1 MKNNFNEP
9 SQKMNPTPISRY
21 RFFQKLQPINILK
34 KITNSSYTGCLQV
47 FSESGAWSIY
57 MDQGKL
63 IYAGYSEEM
72 FEPLYRNLQRLSQQI
87 STLPRGI
94 NEQVR
99 MIFEK
104 DIEKHSIP
112 NPDYLAICWLVNQK
126 YISHFQAAL
135 LIEELALEV
144 LQSLL
149 NLKYGSY
156 EFVPNTFLDNLP
168 KFCHLNLKALVEPSQ
183 PAAKVDVKDVKENL
197 NFECYSQL
205 EVPKTSQEKLP
216 KTNSDHLNN
225 QRNTNQSNKF
235 PIREKQKCSIFSID
249 DNQKILNTVS
259 EFLDEQIFNVIKF
272 TDSSQALMEI
282 LRVRPDIILLNIE
295 MPNLNGYEICSLLRK
310 HTHYQNTPII
320 LMTERMGLRDR
331 AKAKFVKANGYL
343 EKPFSQEDLL
353 KIIFEH
359 IV

>member
-168 KFCHLNLKALVEPSQ
+168 KFCHLNLKALVEPCQS
-183 PAAKVDVKDVKENL
+183 AVKVDVKENL
-197 NFECYSQL
+197 NFEPYCQL

-216 KTNSDHLNN
+216 KSNSDKVNG
-225 QRNTNQSNKF
+225 QGKINQSSNSQINETK
-235 PIREKQKCSIFSID
+235 KCSIFCID
-249 DNQKILNTVS
+249 NHQKILNTVS

-282 LRVRPDIILLNIE
+282 LRVQPDIILLNIE

-310 HTHYQNTPII
+310 HTHYKDTPII

>member
-9 SQKMNPTPISRY
+9 SQKMNATPISRY

-168 KFCHLNLKALVEPSQ
+168 KFCHLNLKALVEPCQS
-183 PAAKVDVKDVKENL
+183 PVKVDVKENL
-197 NFECYSQL
+197 NFEPYCQL

-216 KTNSDHLNN
+216 KSNSDKVNG
-225 QRNTNQSNKF
+225 QGKINQSSNSL
-235 PIREKQKCSIFSID
+235 IREKQKCSIFSID
-249 DNQKILNTVS
+249 DNQKILNAVS

-282 LRVRPDIILLNIE
+282 LRVQPDIILLNIE

-310 HTHYQNTPII
+310 HTHYQDTPII

-331 AKAKFVKANGYL
+331 VKAKFVKANGYL

>member
-156 EFVPNTFLDNLP
+156 EFVPHTFLDNLP

-183 PAAKVDVKDVKENL
+183 PAAKVDVKENL
-197 NFECYSQL
+197 NFEPYCQL

-216 KTNSDHLNN
+216 KSNSDQVNG
-225 QRNTNQSNKF
+225 QGKINQSSNSQ
-235 PIREKQKCSIFSID
+235 INEKKKCSIFCID
-249 DNQKILNTVS
+249 NHQKILNAVS

-282 LRVRPDIILLNIE
+282 LRVQPDIILLNIE

-310 HTHYQNTPII
+310 HTHYQDTPII

>member
-9 SQKMNPTPISRY
+9 SQKMNATPISRY

-168 KFCHLNLKALVEPSQ
+168 KFCHLNLKALVEPCQS
-183 PAAKVDVKDVKENL
+183 PVKVDVKENL
-197 NFECYSQL
+197 NFEPYSQL

-216 KTNSDHLNN
+216 KSNSDKVNG
-225 QRNTNQSNKF
+225 QGKINQSSNSQ
-235 PIREKQKCSIFSID
+235 INEKKKCSIFCID
-249 DNQKILNTVS
+249 NHQKILNTVS

-282 LRVRPDIILLNIE
+282 LRVQPDIILLNIE

-310 HTHYQNTPII
+310 HTHYKDTPII

>member
-9 SQKMNPTPISRY
+9 SQKMNSTPISRY

-168 KFCHLNLKALVEPSQ
+168 KFCHLNLKALVEPCQS
-183 PAAKVDVKDVKENL
+183 AVKVDVQENL
-197 NFECYSQL
+197 NFEPYCQL
-205 EVPKTSQEKLP
+205 EVPKTSEEKLP
-216 KTNSDHLNN
+216 KSNSDKVSD
-225 QRNTNQSNKF
+225 QGKINQSSNSL
-235 PIREKQKCSIFSID
+235 IREKQKCSIFSID
-249 DNQKILNTVS
+249 DNQKILNAVS

-282 LRVRPDIILLNIE
+282 LRVQPDIILLNIE

-310 HTHYQNTPII
+310 HTHYKDTPII
-320 LMTERMGLRDR
+320 FMTERMGLRDR

>member
-9 SQKMNPTPISRY
+9 SQKINATPISRY

-168 KFCHLNLKALVEPSQ
+168 KFCHLNLKALVEPCQS
-183 PAAKVDVKDVKENL
+183 PVKVDVKENL
-197 NFECYSQL
+197 NFEPYCQL

-216 KTNSDHLNN
+216 KSNSDKVNG
-225 QRNTNQSNKF
+225 QGKINQSSNSQINETK
-235 PIREKQKCSIFSID
+235 KCSIFCID
-249 DNQKILNTVS
+249 NHQKILNTVS
-259 EFLDEQIFNVIKF
+259 EFLDKQIFNVIKF

-282 LRVRPDIILLNIE
+282 LRVQPDIILLNIE

-310 HTHYQNTPII
+310 HTHYKDTPII

>member
-1 MKNNFNEP
+1 MKNNFNEQ
-9 SQKMNPTPISRY
+9 SQKMNATPITRY
-21 RFFQKLQPINILK
+21 RFFQRLQPINILK

-168 KFCHLNLKALVEPSQ
+168 KFCHLNLKALVEPCQS
-183 PAAKVDVKDVKENL
+183 AVKVDVQENL
-197 NFECYSQL
+197 NFEPYCQL
-205 EVPKTSQEKLP
+205 EVPKTSPEKLP
-216 KTNSDHLNN
+216 KSNFDQVNN
-225 QRNTNQSNKF
+225 QGNIKQSSNS
-235 PIREKQKCSIFSID
+235 PMREKQKCSIFSID
-249 DNQKILNTVS
+249 DNQKILNAVS

-282 LRVRPDIILLNIE
+282 LRVQPDIILLNIE

-310 HTHYQNTPII
+310 HTHYQDTPII

-331 AKAKFVKANGYL
+331 VKAKFVKANGYL

>member
-1 MKNNFNEP
+1 
-9 SQKMNPTPISRY
+9 MNATPISRY

-168 KFCHLNLKALVEPSQ
+168 KFCHLNLKALVEPCQS
-183 PAAKVDVKDVKENL
+183 PVKVDVKENL
-197 NFECYSQL
+197 NFEPYCQL

-216 KTNSDHLNN
+216 KSNSDKVNG
-225 QRNTNQSNKF
+225 QGKINQSSNSQINETK
-235 PIREKQKCSIFSID
+235 KCSIFCID
-249 DNQKILNTVS
+249 NHQKILNTVS
-259 EFLDEQIFNVIKF
+259 EFLDKQIFNVIKF

-282 LRVRPDIILLNIE
+282 LRVQPDIILLNIE

-310 HTHYQNTPII
+310 HTHYKDTPII

>member
-168 KFCHLNLKALVEPSQ
+168 KFCHLNLKALVEPCQS
-183 PAAKVDVKDVKENL
+183 PVKVDVKENL
-197 NFECYSQL
+197 NFEPYCQL

-216 KTNSDHLNN
+216 KSNSDKVNG
-225 QRNTNQSNKF
+225 QGKINQSSNSQIK
-235 PIREKQKCSIFSID
+235 EKKKCSIFCID
-249 DNQKILNTVS
+249 NHQKILNTVS

-282 LRVRPDIILLNIE
+282 LRVQPDIILLNIE

-310 HTHYQNTPII
+310 HTHYKDTPII

>member
-9 SQKMNPTPISRY
+9 SQKMNATPISRY

-168 KFCHLNLKALVEPSQ
+168 KFCHLNLKALVEPCQS
-183 PAAKVDVKDVKENL
+183 PVKVDVKENL
-197 NFECYSQL
+197 NFEPYCQL

-216 KTNSDHLNN
+216 KSNSDKVNG
-225 QRNTNQSNKF
+225 QGKINQSSNSL
-235 PIREKQKCSIFSID
+235 IREKQKCSIFSID
-249 DNQKILNTVS
+249 DNQKILNAVS

-282 LRVRPDIILLNIE
+282 LRVQPDIILLNVE

-310 HTHYQNTPII
+310 HTHYQDTPII

-331 AKAKFVKANGYL
+331 VKAKFVKANGYL

>member
-168 KFCHLNLKALVEPSQ
+168 KFCHLNLKALVEPCQS
-183 PAAKVDVKDVKENL
+183 PVKVDVKENL
-197 NFECYSQL
+197 NFEPYCQL

-216 KTNSDHLNN
+216 KSNSDKVNG
-225 QRNTNQSNKF
+225 QGKINQSSNSQINETK
-235 PIREKQKCSIFSID
+235 KCSIFCID
-249 DNQKILNTVS
+249 NHQKILNTVS

-282 LRVRPDIILLNIE
+282 LRVQPDIILLNIE

-310 HTHYQNTPII
+310 HTHYKDTPII

>member
-99 MIFEK
+99 TIFEK

-168 KFCHLNLKALVEPSQ
+168 KFCHLNLKALVEPCQS
-183 PAAKVDVKDVKENL
+183 PVKFDVKENL
-197 NFECYSQL
+197 NVEPYCQL

-216 KTNSDHLNN
+216 KSNSDQVNGQGN
-225 QRNTNQSNKF
+225 INQSSNSRISENK
-235 PIREKQKCSIFSID
+235 KCSIFSID
-249 DNQKILNTVS
+249 DNQKILNAVS

-282 LRVRPDIILLNIE
+282 LRVQPDIILLNIE
-295 MPNLNGYEICSLLRK
+295 MPNLNGYQICSLLRK
-310 HTHYQNTPII
+310 HTHYKDTPII

>member
-168 KFCHLNLKALVEPSQ
+168 KFCHLNLKALVEPCQS
-183 PAAKVDVKDVKENL
+183 PVKVDVKENL
-197 NFECYSQL
+197 NFEPYCQL

-216 KTNSDHLNN
+216 KSNSDKVNG
-225 QRNTNQSNKF
+225 QGKINQSSNSQIK
-235 PIREKQKCSIFSID
+235 EKKKCSIFCID
-249 DNQKILNTVS
+249 NHQKILNTVS

-282 LRVRPDIILLNIE
+282 LRVQPDIILLNIE

-310 HTHYQNTPII
+310 HTHYKDTPII

-343 EKPFSQEDLL
+343 EKPFSQGDLL
-353 KIIFEH
+353 KIIFHH

>member
-1 MKNNFNEP
+1 
-9 SQKMNPTPISRY
+9 MNAAPISRY

-57 MDQGKL
+57 MDKGKV

-104 DIEKHSIP
+104 DIEKNSIP

-183 PAAKVDVKDVKENL
+183 IGVKVDVKDIKENL
-197 NFECYSQL
+197 NFQSYSQL
-205 EVPKTSQEKLP
+205 EIPKKSPEKLL
-216 KTNSDHLNN
+216 KNSEQVHI
-225 QRNTNQSNKF
+225 NQSNKF
-235 PIREKQKCSIFSID
+235 PIKEKQKCSIFCID
-249 DNQKILNTVS
+249 DHQEILNTVS

-272 TDSSQALMEI
+272 KDSSQALMEI
-282 LRVRPDIILLNIE
+282 LRVQPDIILLNIE
-295 MPNLNGYEICSLLRK
+295 MANLNGYEICSLLRK
-310 HTHYQNTPII
+310 HTNYKDTPII
-320 LMTERMGLRDR
+320 LMTERMGLRNR